1 MKTPRIVNAVGQI
14 DEDLIAAASTETCAK
29 IVRINPAKWGA
40 VAACLAVVV
49 MASAAVLPMLLRKD
63 APVTPVAPAAS
74 EGAEPASESAS
85 GKDDELAIEK
95 VYAYSV
101 DEGKYAAYTAGKVIA
116 LEKIGKKLSD
126 VNVTGGWMD
135 AAGEWIS
142 TEKLGAE
149 VYEIE
154 GISPTVAVA
163 LRFIDQGEAVTT
175 AHYYALLNPAAD
187 LTPVAE
193 YVIAPILPVAPGEFV
208 EE

>member
-1 MKTPRIVNAVGQI
+1 MKTPRTVNAVGQI
-14 DEDLIAAASTETCAK
+14 DEDLIAAASTETSAK
-29 IVRINPAKWGA
+29 IVRMNPAKWGA
-40 VAACLAVVV
+40 VAACLAVVI
-49 MASAAVLPMLLRKD
+49 MAAAAVLPMLLRED
-63 APVTPVAPAAS
+63 TPVAPVAS
-74 EGAEPASESAS
+74 EAAAPASEAVS

-116 LEKIGKKLSD
+116 AEKVGKKLAD
-126 VNVTGGWMD
+126 VTVTGGWKD
-135 AAGEWIS
+135 PAGEWMS

-154 GISPTVAVA
+154 GISPAVAVA

-175 AHYYALLNPAAD
+175 THYYALLNPAAD

-193 YVIAPILPVAPGEFV
+193 YVIAPILPAAPGEYV

>member
-14 DEDLIAAASTETCAK
+14 DEDLLAGAEKSAK
-29 IVRINPAKWGA
+29 IARMNPVKWGA

-49 MASAAVLPMLLRKD
+49 MAAAAVLPMLLRED
-63 APVTPVAPAAS
+63 APVTPIAS

-101 DEGKYAAYTAGKVIA
+101 DEGEYAAYTAGKVIA
-116 LEKIGKKLSD
+116 AEKVGKKLSD
-126 VNVTGGWMD
+126 VRVTGGWID
-135 AAGEWIS
+135 AAGELIS

-149 VYEIE
+149 VYGIE
-154 GISPTVAVA
+154 GISPAVAVA
-163 LRFIDQGEAVTT
+163 LRFTDKGEAVTT
-175 AHYYALLNPAAD
+175 THYYALLNPTAD
-187 LTPVAE
+187 LAPLAE
-193 YVIAPILPVAPGEFV
+193 YVIAPIRPAAPGEFV